1 MAKNYVLPLS
11 LLCASLCFT
20 SIELRAEEVDSDR
33 LKSIVDA
40 VIRPVM
46 KEYAVPGMAVG
57 LTVDGKHYFFN
68 YGVASKESGQRVT
81 ETTLFEV
88 GSVSKLFTGLV
99 GAYGAVT
106 GEVSLTAS
114 ASSYMPA
121 LGGSSFDGITL
132 LQLGT
137 YTAGGLP
144 LQFPR
149 EVRDEASMVSYYRNW
164 KPAYAAGT
172 QRVYSN
178 PSIGLF
184 GHLAAAGIGR
194 PFEDILEDTIFP
206 GLGLTN
212 TYVRVP
218 PARMGDYA
226 FGYTKD
232 GKPIRI
238 NSGVLGAEAYGVR
251 TGSAD
256 LLKFL
261 DANIEA
267 PEDERLRQAIAGTHT
282 GHVRIGAMTQ
292 GLGWE
297 MYDFP
302 VPLDVLLAGNAP
314 EISGKPNAAVWID
327 PPAPPRR
334 NVLLNKTGATN
345 GFGAYVAVIPA
356 ERLGIVL
363 LANRA
368 YPIPARIRAAHAILT
383 AVATGTG
390 RPPR

>member
-1 MAKNYVLPLS
+1 MERNCVVSLS
-11 LLCASLCFT
+11 LLCASLFF
-20 SIELRAEEVDSDR
+20 SSVGAKAEEADHGR

-40 VIRPVM
+40 AIRPIM
-46 KEYAVPGMAVG
+46 KEHAVPGMAVG
-57 LTVDGKHYFFN
+57 LTVGGKHYFFN
-68 YGVASKESGQRVT
+68 YGVASKESGRPVT

-121 LGGSSFDGITL
+121 LKGSSFDGITL

-149 EVRDEASMVSYYRNW
+149 EVRDGASMVSYYRNW
-164 KPAYAAGT
+164 KPAYAAGA

-184 GHLAAAGIGR
+184 GHLAAAGMGR

-218 PARMGDYA
+218 AARMDDYA

-232 GKPIRI
+232 GKPIRV
-238 NSGVLGAEAYGVR
+238 NLGVLGAEAYGVR

-261 DANIEA
+261 DANIEM
-267 PEDERLRQAIAGTHT
+267 PKDERLRQAIAGTHT
-282 GHVRIGAMTQ
+282 GYVRIGAMTQ

-297 MYDFP
+297 TYDYP
-302 VPLDVLLAGNAP
+302 VPLDVLLAGNSP
-314 EISGKPNAAVWID
+314 EISGKPNAAAWID

-334 NVLLNKTGATN
+334 DALLNKTGATN

-368 YPIPARIRAAHAILT
+368 YPIPARIRAAHAILS
-383 AVATGTG
+383 AVAGGAT
-390 RPPR
+390 R

>member
-1 MAKNYVLPLS
+1 MERNCVVPLS
-11 LLCASLCFT
+11 LLCASLFFP
-20 SIELRAEEVDSDR
+20 SVGVQADEVGHDR

-40 VIRPVM
+40 AIQPVM
-46 KEYAVPGMAVG
+46 KEHAVPGMAVG

-68 YGVASKESGQRVT
+68 YGVAAKESGRRVT

-114 ASSYMPA
+114 ASGYMPA
-121 LGGSSFDGITL
+121 LKGSSFDGITL

-149 EVRDEASMVSYYRNW
+149 EVRDEAGMVSYYRNW

-172 QRVYSN
+172 HRVYSN

-184 GHLAAAGIGR
+184 GHLAAAGMGR

-218 PARMGDYA
+218 AARIGDYA
-226 FGYTKD
+226 SGYTKD
-232 GKPIRI
+232 GKPIRV
-238 NSGVLGAEAYGVR
+238 NLGVLGAEAYGVR

-256 LLKFL
+256 LLTFL
-261 DANIEA
+261 DANIEL
-267 PEDERLRQAIAGTHT
+267 PKDERLRQAIAGTHK
-282 GHVRIGAMTQ
+282 GYFRIGAMTQ

-297 MYDFP
+297 MYDAP
-302 VPLDVLLAGNAP
+302 VPLEVLQAGNSR
-314 EISGKPNAAVWID
+314 EVSGKPNAAVALD
-327 PPAPPRR
+327 PPAEPRR
-334 NVLLNKTGATN
+334 DVLLNKTGATN

-356 ERLGIVL
+356 ERVGIVL
-363 LANRA
+363 LANRN

-383 AVATGTG
+383 AVADGAG
-390 RPPR
+390 RLPR